1 MDTIHALNRRQ
12 LLGSLSALV
21 ALASLATPLV
31 ASAATLLIAPLSRML
46 SLSRVVLV
54 ARPAVEASGLS
65 LRRPLCILPGVR
77 PEVLL
82 PVHPRLQAIPT
93 RCLLRQRV
101 RP

>member
-1 MDTIHALNRRQ
+1 MP
-12 LLGSLSALV
+12 ALV
-21 ALASLATPLV
+21 RRAASVPVSTSAISAPAT
-31 ASAATLLIAPLSRML
+31 AATLLIAPLSRML

-77 PEVLL
+77 PGVLL